1 MYIRKKKETSGFLN
15 ASLTLSNQMECKF
28 CRVIHNDSSTII
40 QTSSGQTVYQ
50 CLSKIFIKKQIPWYK
65 CDIYFHDEF
74 QVVNFERYFIK
85 QLKTKYNFFC

>member
-1 MYIRKKKETSGFLN
+1 
-15 ASLTLSNQMECKF
+15 MECKF

-40 QTSSGQTVYQ
+40 QTLSGQTVYQ

-74 QVVNFERYFIK
+74 QVNFKNMFIK
-85 QLKTKYNFFC
+85 KLNIIQYSANSR

>member
-1 MYIRKKKETSGFLN
+1 
-15 ASLTLSNQMECKF
+15 MECKF
-28 CRVIHNDSSTII
+28 FRVIHNDSSTII

-74 QVVNFERYFIK
+74 QVN
-85 QLKTKYNFFC
+85 LKKFYKKIKYNTIFC